1 MSRMNSHLEKYQ
13 RQAQISHV
21 RSEET
26 QSANGLTM
34 HNVIAAIRRTDVRAI
49 HVDQIYGRNYAD
61 YLIRNSM
68 HDID

>member
-1 MSRMNSHLEKYQ
+1 MVSRTNSHLEKYQ
-13 RQAQISHV
+13 RQAQILHV

-26 QSANGLTM
+26 QSLTV

-68 HDID
+68 HDN